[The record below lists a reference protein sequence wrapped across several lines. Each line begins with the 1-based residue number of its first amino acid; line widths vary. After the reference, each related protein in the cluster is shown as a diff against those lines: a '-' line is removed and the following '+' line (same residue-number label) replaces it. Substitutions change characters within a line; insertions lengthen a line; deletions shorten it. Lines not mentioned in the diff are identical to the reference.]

1 MKTTAGTITT
11 IIGSAALL
19 LATTGIAGAQEAAPD
34 TTKKQTQTQAKKGD
48 RSIQDQAQG
57 LKPQDGTGNGSP
69 GQTGAAK
76 GKATEKGKSG
86 KNGKGNSEY
95 RGSGKGIH
103 SRSRNRTPGASGSG
117 SCTGA
122 GSRSRRGGG
131 GSRGS
136 ASGGRR

>member
-1 MKTTAGTITT
+1 MKKMTQIITT
-11 IIGSAALL
+11 IIGGGALV
-19 LATTGIAGAQEAAPD
+19 LATAGIAGAQEITPD
-34 TTKKQTQTQAKKGD
+34 PAKKQTQTQAKKGD

-122 GSRSRRGGG
+122 GTRYRRGGS

-136 ASGGRR
+136 GSGGRR